1 MAIQSEYSI
10 HAPPVEDERQ
20 RVVWLAF
27 RLMEGEDSSVLLE
40 KLRHA
45 VGDIVPGRK
54 VLGADCAEFR
64 LRALLSGEWGKND
77 GGMLGRCSGPYIC
90 HIDRAGR

>member
-27 RLMEGEDSSVLLE
+27 ELMEGEDSSVLLE
-40 KLRHA
+40 KIKHA
-45 VGDIVPGRK
+45 VGEIVPGRK
-54 VLGADCAEFR
+54 MLGADCAEFR
-64 LRALLSGEWGKND
+64 LKALMPGNWGE
-77 GGMLGRCSGPYIC
+77 
-90 HIDRAGR
+90 